1 MMFVCELKDAAK
13 LWVRNGISKLFGGK
27 KSFKNRCNYLIIRYE
42 NIANLSL
49 LGPSG
54 YGPVTQSVTG
64 PSESLSDK
72 GLKDFVYKNL
82 R

>member
-1 MMFVCELKDAAK
+1 MFVCELKDAAK

-27 KSFKNRCNYLIIRYE
+27 KSFKNRCNHLIISYE

-49 LGPSG
+49 FGCGG

-64 PSESLSDK
+64 PLESLSDK